1 MKAFLISDNH
11 DTLVL
16 MRLAGIPGIIAHGRD
31 ETMEAID
38 KVLKDKDKDIA
49 IIVLTEVAA
58 ECITDRIQDLHKN
71 ESLPL
76 IVEIP
81 DRHGSIRSDDFLSR
95 YIREAIGV
103 KVE

>member
-16 MRLAGIPGIIAHGRD
+16 MRLAGISGVVAHGGD
-31 ETMEAID
+31 ETAGAID
-38 KVLKDKDKDIA
+38 KALRDKELA
-49 IIVLTEVAA
+49 IIVITELAA
-58 ECITDRIQDLHKN
+58 ASVPEKMQNLRKRD
-71 ESLPL
+71 SLPL

-81 DRHGSIRSDDFLSR
+81 DRHGSRHDADFLSR
-95 YIREAIGV
+95 YVREAIGV

>member
-16 MRLAGIPGIIAHGRD
+16 MRLAGIAGIVVHGRD
-31 ETMEAID
+31 ETMEAINN
-38 KVLKDKDKDIA
+38 VLKNKDIA
-49 IIVLTEVAA
+49 IIVITEAAA
-58 ECITDRIQDLHKN
+58 ECITDKIQSLHKN

-76 IVEIP
+76 VVEIP
-81 DRHGSIRSDDFLSR
+81 DRHGSKRSADYLSR

>member
-16 MRLAGIPGIIAHGRD
+16 MRLAGVPGVVVHGRD
-31 ETMEAID
+31 ETTEAID
-38 KVLKDKDKDIA
+38 KALKDKDLA
-49 IIVLTEVAA
+49 IIVITELAA
-58 ECITDRIQDLHKN
+58 ECIPEKIQNLHKN

-81 DRHGSIRSDDFLSR
+81 DRHGSKRGADFLSR

>member
-16 MRLAGIPGIIAHGRD
+16 MRLAGVSGIIVHGRD
-31 ETMEAID
+31 ETMEAIN
-38 KVLKDKDKDIA
+38 KILKDRDIA
-49 IIVLTEVAA
+49 IIVITELAA
-58 ECITDRIQDLHKN
+58 ECIMDRIQSIHIH

-81 DRHGSIRSDDFLSR
+81 DRHGSRRSADFLSR
-95 YIREAIGV
+95 YIWEAIGV
-103 KVE
+103 RVK